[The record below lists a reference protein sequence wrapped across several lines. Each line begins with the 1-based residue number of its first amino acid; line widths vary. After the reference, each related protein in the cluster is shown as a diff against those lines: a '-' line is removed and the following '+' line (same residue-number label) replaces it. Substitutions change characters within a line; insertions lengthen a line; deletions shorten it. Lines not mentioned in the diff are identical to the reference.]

1 MLSKVL
7 AAFNIENDAS
17 VLPFGSGLIN
27 NTWKVI
33 DGSKEYILQRINQN
47 VFHVPEDI
55 AYNITIMG
63 SYLSKHHPDYLFTL
77 PELTIDG
84 KDIFFDDQHG
94 YFRLFPFVEG
104 SHTIDVVQ
112 NTGQAYAAAYEF
124 GKFTSL
130 LAGFPAENLKI
141 TIPDFHNI
149 ALRYESFLKAL
160 SDGDPERLAESK
172 DAISY
177 ILSQEAIISTF
188 NEING
193 NPEFKIRVSHND
205 TKISNVLFND
215 QGNGICVIDLDT
227 VMPGYFISDVGDM
240 MRTYLCPVSE
250 EETDF
255 SKIDIREDFYEAI
268 VKGYSE
274 KMKNELTPTEKK
286 YFLYAGKFMIYMQ
299 ALRFLTDYLYGDV
312 YYGSKYP
319 GHNLMRTKNQLVLLQ
334 KLSARTHLSENPF

>member
-7 AAFNIENDAS
+7 AAFYIGDTAS
-17 VLPFGSGLIN
+17 IAPFGSGLIN
-27 NTWKVI
+27 NTWKVVSN
-33 DGSKEYILQRINQN
+33 GREYILQRINQH

-55 AYNITIMG
+55 ADNISMMG
-63 SYLSKHHPDYLFTL
+63 NYLKKHHPDYLFTL
-77 PELTIDG
+77 PEPTTAG
-84 KDIFFDDQHG
+84 KDIFFDEEHG
-94 YFRLFPFVEG
+94 YFRLFPFVAG

-124 GKFTSL
+124 GKFTCL
-130 LAGFPAENLKI
+130 LSGFPAQKLNL
-141 TIPDFHNI
+141 TIPDFHNV
-149 ALRYESFLKAL
+149 ALRYESLLRSL
-160 SDGDPERLAESK
+160 SSGIPERLKESK
-172 DAISY
+172 DSIEY
-177 ILSQEAIISTF
+177 ILSQQYIVDTF
-188 NEING
+188 NDITN
-193 NPEFKIRVSHND
+193 NPEFKIRVTHHD

-215 QGNGICVIDLDT
+215 KGNGLCVIDLDT

-255 SKIDIREDFYEAI
+255 SKIEVREDFYAAI
-268 VKGYSE
+268 VEGYSE

-299 ALRFLTDYLYGDV
+299 AIRFLADYLDGDV

-319 GHNLMRTKNQLVLLQ
+319 GHNLVRTKNQLVLLQ
-334 KLSARTHLSENPF
+334 KLSALTPLSEQAL